1 MGKLGQAQ
9 AWTNEFRGGGDQA
22 LRALTEKGPKRQ
34 RAHKVYAKIANCL
47 KNSTMSVKIGPI
59 LEISTAPHQSLPR
72 DKIYG
77 PGGGGP
83 SGPRGFPKPGQAAW
97 ATSAAGIHDTTSGT
111 AFCLVSV
118 QGRSQ
123 DFAAGGS
130 VAGFGARRP
139 GRDS

>member
-1 MGKLGQAQ
+1 MAKPRPG
-9 AWTNEFRGGGDQA
+9 EMSSEVGDQA

-47 KNSTMSVKIGPI
+47 KNSTMSVKFRPI
-59 LEISTAPHQSLPR
+59 LETSATLQSLPR

-77 PGGGGP
+77 PGGGGGGP
-83 SGPRGFPKPGQAAW
+83 PGPRGFPKPGQAAW

-118 QGRSQ
+118 ACLTSLSRS
-123 DFAAGGS
+123 
-130 VAGFGARRP
+130 
-139 GRDS
+139 